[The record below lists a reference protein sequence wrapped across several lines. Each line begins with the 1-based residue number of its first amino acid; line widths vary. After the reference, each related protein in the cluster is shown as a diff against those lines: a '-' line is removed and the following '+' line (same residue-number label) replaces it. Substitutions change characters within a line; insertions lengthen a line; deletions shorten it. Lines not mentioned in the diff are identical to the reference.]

1 MNRNSKFQ
9 NLLDFLISVK
19 NNYDPLI
26 FRKEIAAWSAVVLY
40 LPLLFAFYSFVK
52 VESNNSFLICI
63 SVFLVIICGLFL
75 LFLNKQ
81 YDSIFNLQATRN
93 VLTYWIYRMIDKDD
107 IPKDFDLTILKK
119 KNVPKSIHRR
129 LRPAKRSIRKSKHL
143 KIICVPWIVAFKF
156 LQKLF
161 GKRKGLP
168 YDNIEIQESV
178 IYNIIILF
186 NYLDLLYDKGSFAIV
201 LL

>member
-1 MNRNSKFQ
+1 MNNNYSRFK

-26 FRKEIAAWSAVVLY
+26 FRKEIAAWAAVILY
-40 LPLLFAFYSFVK
+40 LPILFAFYNFVK
-52 VESNNSFLICI
+52 VESNNCVLII
-63 SVFLVIICGLFL
+63 IAGFIAIICGLFL

-107 IPKDFDLTILKK
+107 IPKDFDLTIFTK

-129 LRPAKRSIRKSKHL
+129 LRPAKRSIRKSKHH
-143 KIICVPWIVAFKF
+143 KIIYVPWIVAFKF
-156 LQKLF
+156 VQKLC

-186 NYLDLLYDKGSFAIV
+186 TLL
-201 LL
+201 LLIYILCILLR